1 MKLYL
6 VQHGDSVSNEIDPDR
21 SLSAQGR
28 DDIER
33 LAGFLKNA
41 GVSVNIIRHSG
52 KTRARQTAE
61 VLATKLSG
69 NADITAINGIA
80 PNDPVEPFAANIPK
94 FETGTMIIGH
104 LPFMA
109 RLVSF
114 LVTSETEQPLVNYR
128 PGSIICLEQNE
139 SLNWQI
145 QWMIRPD
152 CF

>member
-1 MKLYL
+1 
-6 VQHGDSVSNEIDPDR
+6 
-21 SLSAQGR
+21 
-28 DDIER
+28 
-33 LAGFLKNA
+33 
-41 GVSVNIIRHSG
+41 
-52 KTRARQTAE
+52 
-61 VLATKLSG
+61 
-69 NADITAINGIA
+69 
-80 PNDPVEPFAANIPK
+80 
-94 FETGTMIIGH
+94 